1 MHSWAQISI
10 VVALLLFA
18 GMIVASA
25 VAAQKKRRA
34 AIDALF
40 AELGLTLIRKPDM
53 PTREA
58 NWAPFA
64 ALKELKYGAK
74 GVKWIATGTI
84 NGQTVTAIE
93 HRYTIS
99 TGQSTQQIVH
109 VCIACPCPEHWLM
122 VELRG
127 EHFLH
132 RIADALGS
140 SDLEL
145 ESEVFNRRWR
155 ISAQDEDHAIM
166 LLTPEVQQL
175 LQNSPNGETWV
186 IGRGWVRLCGRGKVL
201 KPEGIRE
208 ALEKPGK
215 LLELVPPELF
225 VPISPDEPQV

>member
-1 MHSWAQISI
+1 MSWIQITILVSF
-10 VVALLLFA
+10 VLFVGLALSA
-18 GMIVASA
+18 A

-40 AELGLTLIRKPDM
+40 ADLGLTLFRKPDM

-64 ALKELKYGAK
+64 DLKELKYGTK
-74 GVKWIATGTI
+74 GVKWIASGTI
-84 NGQTVTAIE
+84 NGRAVTAIE

-109 VCIACPCPEHWLM
+109 VCIASPCPKHWPR

-127 EHFLH
+127 EHLLH
-132 RIADALGS
+132 RLADVLGATE
-140 SDLEL
+140 LKL

-155 ISAQDEDHAIM
+155 ISSDDEDHAIM
-166 LLTPEVQQL
+166 LLTPEVQNL
-175 LQNSPNGETWV
+175 LENSPSGEAWV
-186 IGRGWVRLCGRGKVL
+186 IGPGWIRLVGKGKVL

-208 ALEKPGK
+208 ALQKPGR
-215 LLELVPPELF
+215 LLEKVPPELF
-225 VPISPDEPQV
+225 VPVTPNEPQA